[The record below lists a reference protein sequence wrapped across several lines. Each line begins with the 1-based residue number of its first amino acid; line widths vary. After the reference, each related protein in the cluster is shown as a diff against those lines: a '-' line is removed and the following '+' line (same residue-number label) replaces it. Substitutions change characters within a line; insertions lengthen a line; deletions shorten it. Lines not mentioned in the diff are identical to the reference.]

1 MIHSGAGV
9 DRSDVC
15 EAGTCCMRRRCEM
28 GELGAPVL
36 WLGVLVGVCVLAL
49 VAGRLVALY

>member
-1 MIHSGAGV
+1 
-9 DRSDVC
+9 
-15 EAGTCCMRRRCEM
+15 M

-49 VAGRLVALY
+49 VAGRLVELY